1 MTVFGT
7 SLVDWSQI
15 ASNLLTAAA
24 LIVGGFWTYFNFF
37 RGRVYG
43 HRLDLTVTGEYGE
56 AGDGRYL
63 TLRLTAKNIGLSRFV
78 LKEGASVLRVSASP
92 AGAYLGDRGTYR
104 AYFVHAASFAVLRD
118 TNWIDAGETVGD
130 QLVLAVP
137 EDNGGLWE
145 VELVVVSTTG
155 IGWKARAVIA
165 RTPQPEGSRH
175 ARQG

>member
-43 HRLDLTVTGEYGE
+43 HRLDLTVTGQYLE
-56 AGDGRYL
+56 AGEGRYL
-63 TLRLTAKNIGLSRFV
+63 TIQVTAKNIGLSRFV
-78 LKEGASVLRVSASP
+78 LKDDASVLRISSSP
-92 AGAYLGDRGTYR
+92 AGAYLKDRGTYR
-104 AYFVHAASFAVLRD
+104 AYFVHEASFAVLKD
-118 TNWIDAGETVGD
+118 TSWIDAGETVGD
-130 QLVLAVP
+130 QRVLAVP

-145 VELVVVSTTG
+145 VELVVVSMTE

-165 RTPQPEGSRH
+165 RIPQAEGIRH